1 MYKAF
6 TFFSLLYLT
15 IDASNNDKIKIIMH
29 VQDADVEKKIKIFY
43 PFF

>member
-15 IDASNNDKIKIIMH
+15 IDASNNDKIKIII
-29 VQDADVEKKIKIFY
+29 VRNTGRLYCISQ
-43 PFF
+43 